1 MAKKKSASCK
11 YIRKYPKKKPGIV
24 EYSSSKSIVK
34 DKKTIRKYQM
44 KLNQKYMNVPKK
56 GKKDKDKI
64 VKKIKLKAL
73 KYLEI
78 KPAKKISAMNINELK
93 EFADKFDLNPEINFN
108 LLLYLKNNEP
118 DSYNTYIEK
127 YKYTLNFQDAV
138 KLRCFDD
145 NLIKLMINEYN
156 NNIKNFN
163 LATPKIVSKEQ
174 IISFSKIKLFNLLL
188 FLTTAKF
195 KGRELAEKICSYS
208 IPQSLVF
215 KAPNRFGNNE
225 LLYYFYLLLF
235 VNFLISGMYEE
246 DNSKEVQDFTS
257 SSKDGLYFDFQSKKH
272 IEKVEIDLDNFFE
285 RKKELDSYI
294 KGVKGYDKTTDLK
307 IKKKSKNKYDIL
319 SKIDIINIF
328 KDIII
333 EIIPYSD
340 EVILPRIK
348 FIFYSVLFCR
358 EKETKLVLKNLV
370 ECLKINKY
378 TKNDIQNH
386 LIYFDKKQ
394 RKILEKNNY
403 GDVVISQIDS
413 YFSKIDKNPF
423 RFKAFYYTFP
433 LMLKQNVLQSDSEIS
448 NAFKEFLRYIYK
460 SNIIRDI
467 FYSTPEFNDFAFP
480 FDDDDILEE
489 MINLTTFLPFPCDD
503 YEGYTEKELPDI
515 LIPIYLEKQN
525 PNPEDF
531 SAIICQIA
539 RIVNTCLH
547 EQLKHYVKA
556 LIFYNSFQLGLTKR
570 INSNLYELDEERKLV
585 NAILIKNNNEY
596 ESISLD
602 GGEKAEVFLYGNV
615 LYRINFLQSL
625 EIFKLSNWNRTI
637 PSHIQ
642 NFNKKKNSN
651 KKVSKDLDDIAND
664 EDLCEFYKILVR
676 KYKKYVLNKNVNIIE
691 YNFAASASIK
701 LLEDPM
707 EEENEYIIYDYSCE
721 INFNR
726 KSIKDSSF

>member
-1 MAKKKSASCK
+1 
-11 YIRKYPKKKPGIV
+11 
-24 EYSSSKSIVK
+24 
-34 DKKTIRKYQM
+34 
-44 KLNQKYMNVPKK
+44 
-56 GKKDKDKI
+56 
-64 VKKIKLKAL
+64 
-73 KYLEI
+73 
-78 KPAKKISAMNINELK
+78 
-93 EFADKFDLNPEINFN
+93 
-108 LLLYLKNNEP
+108 
-118 DSYNTYIEK
+118 
-127 YKYTLNFQDAV
+127 
-138 KLRCFDD
+138 
-145 NLIKLMINEYN
+145 
-156 NNIKNFN
+156 
-163 LATPKIVSKEQ
+163 
-174 IISFSKIKLFNLLL
+174 
-188 FLTTAKF
+188 
-195 KGRELAEKICSYS
+195 
-208 IPQSLVF
+208 
-215 KAPNRFGNNE
+215 
-225 LLYYFYLLLF
+225 
-235 VNFLISGMYEE
+235 
-246 DNSKEVQDFTS
+246 
-257 SSKDGLYFDFQSKKH
+257 
-272 IEKVEIDLDNFFE
+272 
-285 RKKELDSYI
+285 
-294 KGVKGYDKTTDLK
+294 
-307 IKKKSKNKYDIL
+307 
-319 SKIDIINIF
+319 
-328 KDIII
+328 
-333 EIIPYSD
+333 
-340 EVILPRIK
+340 
-348 FIFYSVLFCR
+348 
-358 EKETKLVLKNLV
+358 
-370 ECLKINKY
+370 
-378 TKNDIQNH
+378 
-386 LIYFDKKQ
+386 
-394 RKILEKNNY
+394 
-403 GDVVISQIDS
+403 
-413 YFSKIDKNPF
+413 
-423 RFKAFYYTFP
+423 
-433 LMLKQNVLQSDSEIS
+433 ML
-448 NAFKEFLRYIYK
+448 YIYK